1 VGIDGMVNSGRVI
14 PEIKSDQRK
23 GSLLTML
30 KEQYLCKIHFYS
42 EKDLVFIKYNK
53 IYFFGIA

>member
-1 VGIDGMVNSGRVI
+1 MVNSGRVI